1 MNDTMIEA
9 ISQCENRIQS
19 APDSRKF
26 RPRFD
31 APNLTGTGCHER
43 RRPQPRMKL
52 RPVRSFADNA
62 ARATEDCI
70 LDAATAR
77 KPKFEVEPTLPSQ
90 CS

>member
-1 MNDTMIEA
+1 MNNWLPRKGGAWRAQPPRYRTPRKEK
-9 ISQCENRIQS
+9 
-19 APDSRKF
+19 AP
-26 RPRFD
+26 
-31 APNLTGTGCHER
+31 AAV
-43 RRPQPRMKL
+43 KL
-52 RPVRSFADNA
+52 RPSVRSFADNA